1 MANDKKVSRRDF
13 LKKTAAGAGVATAGL
28 LSSHAARPASAAGV
42 PQKWDKEV
50 DVVVVGT
57 GFTGLAAAITA
68 KEAGAKVVV
77 LEKAKKEHEGG
88 NSKFSGNMWWTPTN
102 AEDGFAYVKAL
113 AFGTTDDES
122 LRAFEA
128 EHVKL
133 NDWLS
138 AKFGVKPASIG
149 GLFQPEH
156 PELPGKDCVR
166 TWGNGGRTL
175 NGQLYN
181 PIRAYADKIK
191 LEFMY
196 ETPAKELIQS
206 PTGRNHRRQGGSSGQ
221 AALYQGQARGRVL
234 GCGGFEFDFDMA
246 KQFLPGWPVYGRG
259 TPYNT
264 GDGIRMCQKVG
275 AALWH
280 MNNTL
285 GGFGCLMVPEFAPVL
300 INLGMPADGF
310 IFTDKFGQRFM
321 NEKRDNRH
329 GFGHKEYQLF
339 FDGVL
344 GEFTRNPW
352 WTIFDDATAK
362 KGPVVYRQ
370 GTTFTWFNAHSG
382 YKWSDDNSAEVA
394 KGWIL
399 SSAGHG
405 RPRIED
411 EGEAG
416 CPDRHHRQDT
426 TSCARTRRTQISEGR
441 PRLLVPLEKGPFY
454 AMKTYPATY
463 NTQGGPKRNGKCQI
477 IDAFGKPIP
486 RLYSGGEMGSF
497 YRMDVQRRREQ
508 RRGPGDRQ
516 DRRDERSGGKAL
528 DIGENRH
535 GDSLSHVFRR
545 QSSALDC
552 RLPSILC

>member
-1 MANDKKVSRRDF
+1 MSKDTKVNRRDF
-13 LKKTAAGAGVATAGL
+13 MKGSVLAGASVVAAGTLGV
-28 LSSHAARPASAAGV
+28 HAPTPAMAAGV

-50 DVVVVGT
+50 DVVVVGS
-57 GFTGLAAAITA
+57 GFTGLAAGITA
-68 KEAGAKVVV
+68 MEAGAKVVV
-77 LEKAKKEHEGG
+77 LEKATQAHEGG
-88 NSKFSGNMWWTPTN
+88 NSKISGNMWWTPTN

-113 AFGTTDDES
+113 AYGTTDDES

-166 TWGNGGRTL
+166 TWGNSGRTL
-175 NGQLYN
+175 NGQLYA

-196 ETPAKELIQS
+196 ETAAKELIQS
-206 PTGRNHRRQGGSSGQ
+206 PAGEILGVRAEASGKPISIK
-221 AALYQGQARGRVL
+221 ASRGVVL
-234 GCGGFEFDFDMA
+234 GSGGFEFDFDMA
-246 KQFLPGWPVYGRG
+246 KQFLPGWPVYSRG

-264 GDGIRMCQKVG
+264 GDGIRMCQEAG

-329 GFGHKEYQLF
+329 GFGHKEYQMF

-344 GEFTRNPW
+344 GDFTRIPW
-352 WTIFDDATAK
+352 WTVFDDATAK
-362 KGPVVYRQ
+362 KGPVAMGR
-370 GTTFTWFNAHSG
+370 GTTFTWFNAHGG
-382 YKWSDDNSAEVA
+382 YKWSDDNGAEVA

-399 SSAGHG
+399 SSMDMGDLASKMKMNPDALIGSIVKYNELCKNKADTEFG
-405 RPRIED
+405 RP
-411 EGEAG
+411 G
-416 CPDRHHRQDT
+416 
-426 TSCARTRRTQISEGR
+426 TSLI
-441 PRLLVPLEKGPFY
+441 PVEKGPFY

-477 IDAFGKPIP
+477 IDALGQPIP

-497 YRMDVQRRREQ
+497 YGWMYN
-508 RRGPGDRQ
+508 
-516 DRRDERSGGKAL
+516 GGGNNAEAL
-528 DIGENRH
+528 VTGKMAGTNVVAEKPWR
-535 GDSLSHVFRR
+535 
-545 QSSALDC
+545 
-552 RLPSILC
+552 

>member
-1 MANDKKVSRRDF
+1 MSKDGKMNRRDF
-13 LKKTAAGAGVATAGL
+13 MKKTVLGGAAVAATGALVSQATPAR
-28 LSSHAARPASAAGV
+28 AAV
-42 PQKWDKEV
+42 PKKWDKEV
-50 DVVVVGT
+50 DVVVVGS
-57 GFTGLAAAITA
+57 GFAGLSAAVTA

-88 NSKFSGNMWWTPTN
+88 NSKCSGNMWWVPTN
-102 AEDGFAYVKAL
+102 AEDGFTYVKAL
-113 AFGTTDDES
+113 AYGTTDDDA

-133 NDWLS
+133 NEWLS
-138 AKFGVKPASIG
+138 SKFGIKPSSIG

-156 PELPGKDCVR
+156 PELPGKDAVR
-166 TWGNGGRTL
+166 TYGNMGRTL
-175 NGQLYN
+175 GEQLYN
-181 PIRAYADKIK
+181 PIRAYADKIG
-191 LEFMY
+191 LEFTY
-196 ETPAKELIQS
+196 ETPAKELVQA
-206 PTGRNHRRQGGSSGQ
+206 PTGEILGVMAEAHGKPIFIK
-221 AALYQGQARGRVL
+221 AKRGVVL

-264 GDGIRMCQKVG
+264 GDGIKMCQKVG

-310 IFTDKFGQRFM
+310 IFTDKFGKRFM

-339 FDGVL
+339 FDGIL

-352 WTIFDDATAK
+352 WTVFDDATIK
-362 KGPVVYRQ
+362 KGPLLMAP
-370 GTTFTWFNAHSG
+370 GSKFTWFNAHSG

-399 SSAGHG
+399 SAVDMGDLASKMHIKADDLVDTIVKYNEMCKKKADEEFG
-405 RPRIED
+405 RPAPSLI
-411 EGEAG
+411 
-416 CPDRHHRQDT
+416 
-426 TSCARTRRTQISEGR
+426 
-441 PRLLVPLEKGPFY
+441 PLEKGPFY

-477 IDAFGKPIP
+477 LDAFGKPIP
-486 RLYSGGEMGSF
+486 HLYSAGEMGSF
-497 YRMDVQRRREQ
+497 YGWMYN
-508 RRGPGDRQ
+508 
-516 DRRDERSGGKAL
+516 GGGNNAEAL
-528 DIGENRH
+528 VTGKIAATNVVAEKP
-535 GDSLSHVFRR
+535 L
-545 QSSALDC
+545 A
-552 RLPSILC
+552 

>member
-1 MANDKKVSRRDF
+1 MSNEKKVTRRDF
-13 LKKTAAGAGVATAGL
+13 MKKTVVAGAAVATAGVL
-28 LSSHAARPASAAGV
+28 GSRVGTPAIAAGI
-42 PQKWDKEV
+42 PQKWDREV
-50 DVVVVGT
+50 DVVVVGS
-57 GFTGLAAAITA
+57 GFTGLAAGITA
-68 KEAGAKVVV
+68 VEAGAKVVI

-88 NSKFSGNMWWTPTN
+88 NSKVSGNMWWTPTN

-113 AFGTTDDES
+113 SFGTTDDES
-122 LRAFEA
+122 LKGFEA

-138 AKFGVKPASIG
+138 SKFGVKPAAIG

-175 NGQLYN
+175 NGQLYT

-196 ETPAKELIQS
+196 DTPAKELIQA
-206 PTGRNHRRQGGSSGQ
+206 PTGEILGVRAETAGKPIFIK
-221 AALYQGQARGRVL
+221 AARGVVL
-234 GCGGFEFDFDMA
+234 GCGGFEFDFEMA

-285 GGFGCLMVPEFAPVL
+285 GGFGCLVVPEYAPVL
-300 INLGMPADGF
+300 INLAMPADGY

-344 GEFTRNPW
+344 ADFTRNPW
-352 WTIFDDATAK
+352 WTVFDHSTAK
-362 KGPVVYRQ
+362 SGPVASGR
-370 GTTFTWFNAHSG
+370 GTTFTWFNAHGG
-382 YKWSDDNSAEVA
+382 YKWSDDNGAEVA

-399 SSAGHG
+399 SAADLADLASKMQVKPDTLMKSVTRYNESCKKKMDTEFG
-405 RPRIED
+405 RP
-411 EGEAG
+411 G
-416 CPDRHHRQDT
+416 T
-426 TSCARTRRTQISEGR
+426 TLI
-441 PRLLVPLEKGPFY
+441 PLEKGPFY
-454 AMKTYPATY
+454 AMKTYSATY
-463 NTQGGPKRNGKCQI
+463 NTQGGPKRNGKCQV
-477 IDAFGKPIP
+477 IDAFGQPIP

-497 YRMDVQRRREQ
+497 FGWMYN
-508 RRGPGDRQ
+508 
-516 DRRDERSGGKAL
+516 GGGNNAEAL
-528 DIGENRH
+528 VTGKIAGTNVTAEKPW
-535 GDSLSHVFRR
+535 
-545 QSSALDC
+545 A
-552 RLPSILC
+552 

>member
-1 MANDKKVSRRDF
+1 MSKETKVNRRDF
-13 LKKTAAGAGVATAGL
+13 MKKSMLVGATAMAAGTLG
-28 LSSHAARPASAAGV
+28 SHVSTPAMAAGT
-42 PQKWDKEV
+42 PQKWNKEV

-57 GFTGLAAAITA
+57 GFAGLAAGITA
-68 KEAGAKVVV
+68 MEAGAKVVI
-77 LEKAKKEHEGG
+77 LEKAKQEHEGG
-88 NSKFSGNMWWTPTN
+88 NSKCSGNMWWTPTN

-113 AFGTTDDES
+113 AYGTTDDES

-133 NDWLS
+133 NGWLS

-166 TWGNGGRTL
+166 TWGNSGRTL
-175 NGQLYN
+175 NGQLYA

-191 LEFMY
+191 LEVMY
-196 ETPAKELIQS
+196 ETPAKELVQS
-206 PTGRNHRRQGGSSGQ
+206 PTGEILGVKAEAGGKPVFIKAG
-221 AALYQGQARGRVL
+221 RGVVL

-285 GGFGCLMVPEFAPVL
+285 GGFGCLMVPEFEPVL

-310 IFTDKFGQRFM
+310 IFTDKFGRRFM
-321 NEKRDNRH
+321 DEKRDNRH

-339 FDGVL
+339 FDGIL
-344 GEFTRNPW
+344 GEFIRDPW
-352 WTIFDDATAK
+352 WTVFDDATAK
-362 KGPVVYRQ
+362 KGPVLTAG

-399 SSAGHG
+399 SSPDMGDLASKMKVNPDTLIDSIVKYNDMCKNKADKGFG
-405 RPRIED
+405 RP
-411 EGEAG
+411 A
-416 CPDRHHRQDT
+416 
-426 TSCARTRRTQISEGR
+426 SS
-441 PRLLVPLEKGPFY
+441 LVPLEKGPFY

-477 IDAFGKPIP
+477 IDAFGQPIP

-497 YRMDVQRRREQ
+497 YGWMYN
-508 RRGPGDRQ
+508 
-516 DRRDERSGGKAL
+516 GGGNNAEAL
-528 DIGENRH
+528 VTGKIAGTNVAAEKPW
-535 GDSLSHVFRR
+535 
-545 QSSALDC
+545 Q
-552 RLPSILC
+552 

>member
-1 MANDKKVSRRDF
+1 MSKENKVSRRDF
-13 LKKTAAGAGVATAGL
+13 MKKTVLVGATLAATGAVAGQATQAF
-28 LSSHAARPASAAGV
+28 AAGV
-42 PQKWDKEV
+42 PRKWDKEV

-57 GFTGLAAAITA
+57 GFAGLAAAITA
-68 KEAGAKVVV
+68 KKAGAKVVI
-77 LEKAKKEHEGG
+77 LEKAKKDHEGG
-88 NSKFSGNMWWTPTN
+88 NSKCSGNMWWTPTN

-113 AFGTTDDES
+113 AYGTTDDES

-138 AKFGVKPASIG
+138 SEFGIKPSSIG
-149 GLFQPEH
+149 GIFQPEH
-156 PELPGKDCVR
+156 PELPGKDAIR
-166 TWGNGGRTL
+166 TWGNLGRTL

-181 PIRAYADKIK
+181 PIRAYADKIG

-196 ETPAKELIQS
+196 ETPARELIQS
-206 PTGRNHRRQGGSSGQ
+206 ASGEIIGVS
-221 AALYQGQARGRVL
+221 AEANGKPMLIKASRGVML

-285 GGFGCLMVPEFAPVL
+285 GGFGCLIVPEFAPVL
-300 INLGMPADGF
+300 INLDMPSDGF

-321 NEKRDNRH
+321 NEKRGNRH

-339 FDGVL
+339 FDGIL
-344 GEFTRNPW
+344 GEFTRDPW
-352 WTIFDDATAK
+352 WTVFDDATAK
-362 KGPVVYRQ
+362 KGPLLAAR

-399 SSAGHG
+399 SSADLGDLASKMKLKADALIDTVNRYNDFCAKKADVDFG
-405 RPRIED
+405 RP
-411 EGEAG
+411 A
-416 CPDRHHRQDT
+416 
-426 TSCARTRRTQISEGR
+426 SS
-441 PRLLVPLEKGPFY
+441 LVPLEKGPFY
-454 AMKTYPATY
+454 AMQTFPATY
-463 NTQGGPKRNGKCQI
+463 NTQGGPKRNGKCQV
-477 IDAFGKPIP
+477 IDAFGAPIP
-486 RLYSGGEMGSF
+486 RLYSAGEMGSF
-497 YRMDVQRRREQ
+497 YGWMYN
-508 RRGPGDRQ
+508 
-516 DRRDERSGGKAL
+516 GGGNNAEAL
-528 DIGENRH
+528 VTGKIAGANAAAEKPW
-535 GDSLSHVFRR
+535 
-545 QSSALDC
+545 A
-552 RLPSILC
+552 